1 MAGSPMSTSGRE
13 RYLESLWIERILQRE
28 TAGGLIIVGAAFL
41 AVILA
46 NSPLGDSYFGLRDT
60 YLSLG
65 AGDFVWKIS
74 VGHLT
79 ADGLFCFLVLVTFH
93 QHERC

>member
-1 MAGSPMSTSGRE
+1 MAGAPMSTSGRE

-28 TAGGLIIVGAAFL
+28 TAGGLIIVGAAVI

-65 AGDFVWKIS
+65 QESLFGRSAS
-74 VGHLT
+74 VT
-79 ADGLFCFLVLVTFH
+79 
-93 QHERC
+93 